1 MFFKRNDVAVKDEQ
15 KIVYIFKFTLRR
27 DDDIFKIGITSRS
40 DVQQRYSEVLLA
52 FYQQFRYVPNS
63 SIRRFSG
70 CNDAEAAEKELLQLG
85 KPVNF
90 QKKFS
95 GYSEF
100 RFVDEDELLEA
111 YDIIVK
117 GKQRSIDG

>member
-40 DVQQRYSEVLLA
+40 DIQQRYSEVLLA

-70 CNDAEAAEKELLQLG
+70 CNDAEAAERELLQLG